1 MLYYKEN
8 KPHSGHSNSS
18 GRKSRN
24 LREATYHLREE
35 ALRRYRLKHAG
46 DDPPV
51 DWEPSTA
58 EQDDIIRALSPPG
71 GEADPELLAAQS
83 DGAFVGLGTPR
94 GSVQGTPLQTP
105 RQGDRQH
112 SSLTTPSIQISAEH
126 TMLQSDGV
134 GRLRSATQAGVSRKG
149 RPWMVSGACLIN
161 TTHKYLWFQLVST
174 NDTTYASVSILR
186 NLSLLNL

>member
-149 RPWMVSGACLIN
+149 RQLMVSGACLIN
-161 TTHKYLWFQLVST
+161 TTHKYL
-174 NDTTYASVSILR
+174 
-186 NLSLLNL
+186 